1 MINSKLP
8 KIFYGGDYNPDQW
21 PREIWDEDMRLFEL
35 AGVGVATIGALVQ
48 VTTDEGLT
56 GLGESRIVNHAEAL
70 SAYLAEAAPR
80 HLIGRDPFDI
90 ESLVL
95 RMRRD
100 DFSRPG
106 EITMSGIA
114 CLEMACWDIV
124 GKALG
129 EPVYRLLGG
138 AVRDKIK
145 AYANGWYRVERT
157 PEEFAAAAK
166 WVGER
171 GYLAL
176 KLDPFGP
183 GYYELERAEKL
194 KAVALVEAVRD
205 AIGPEVEILLEM
217 HGRFSPAT
225 AIEMVRML
233 EPFGLGW
240 VEEPVPYENLKALK
254 KAAEGMRGVT
264 VATGERIH
272 MRGEYR
278 ELFEL
283 QAADV
288 IQPDITHLG
297 GILETKKL
305 AAQADTYYVTVAP
318 HNVGGQVST
327 AAALHLAACTT
338 NFRIQEYFNDF
349 ADPWLKELVTGL
361 PEVVDGYFALPDKPG
376 LGLELDLERVRAHPK
391 RDVHFNLYAE
401 GWQKRGMV
409 DR

>member
-1 MINSKLP
+1 MKVT
-8 KIFYGGDYNPDQW
+8 KVETF
-21 PREIWDEDMRLFEL
+21 
-35 AGVGVATIGALVQ
+35 VIGSEWRNLTVVQ
-48 VTTDEGLT
+48 ISTDEGLT
-56 GLGESRIVNHAEAL
+56 GLGESRIVNHADAL

-114 CLEMACWDIV
+114 CLELACWDVI

-129 EPVYRLLGG
+129 QPVYRLLGG

-166 WVGER
+166 TVKER

-194 KAVALVEAVRD
+194 KAVAIVEAVRD

-225 AIEMVRML
+225 ATEMVRLL
-233 EPFGLGW
+233 EAYDLSW
-240 VEEPVPYENLKALK
+240 VEEPVPYDNLKALK

-272 MRGEYR
+272 TRAEYR

-318 HNVGGQVST
+318 HNVGGQIST

-349 ADPWLKELVTGL
+349 ADSWLKEVVTGL
-361 PEVVDGYFALPDKPG
+361 PEVVDGYFSLPDKPG

-391 RDVHFNLYAE
+391 QEVHFNLYAE
-401 GWQKRGMV
+401 GWQKRGLV
-409 DR
+409 GR